1 MAEVCTDGVMT
12 WSELRFSCAVKMCL
26 KSSQWET
33 RTITFY
39 DIKAPGCE
47 ANAVNLTPGAL
58 CLLAPREGG
67 KQPVAPAQRRGIALK
82 VGANCKVKFQDVLR
96 SSESNVWRTEVLYQ
110 SYFLFS

>member
-1 MAEVCTDGVMT
+1 MT
-12 WSELRFSCAVKMCL
+12 WSELRFSCVVKMCL

-67 KQPVAPAQRRGIALK
+67 KQPVTATSK
-82 VGANCKVKFQDVLR
+82 VGNCP
-96 SSESNVWRTEVLYQ
+96 
-110 SYFLFS
+110 